1 MNNDPALAPA
11 AERQL
16 RETLRAADIAAVRNL
31 VLTTGFFSS
40 AEVEIAAELV
50 EETLSSQA
58 ASGYRFLL
66 LEQHGMLVGYTCYGE
81 IPGTA
86 GSYDLYWIVVAP
98 GQQGQGR
105 GRWLL
110 DTTEARI
117 SALGGRLIYAE
128 TSSRAQYAP
137 TRRFYEG
144 AGFHE
149 VARLPDYYAP
159 GDGKVIYA
167 KSLQPSV

>member
-1 MNNDPALAPA
+1 V
-11 AERQL
+11 AERRL
-16 RETLRAADIAAVRNL
+16 RETLLPADIAAVRAL
-31 VLTTGFFSS
+31 VHATGFFSA
-40 AEVEIAAELV
+40 AEVDIAAELV
-50 EETLSSQA
+50 EETLSRQA

-66 LEQHGMLVGYTCYGE
+66 LEQHGVLVGYTCYGE
-81 IPGTA
+81 IPGTT

-98 GQQGQGR
+98 GCQGQGF

-110 DTTEARI
+110 RETEARVG
-117 SALGGRLIYAE
+117 ALDGRLLYAE

-137 TRRFYEG
+137 THRFYEG

-149 VARLPDYYAP
+149 AARLPDYYAP

-167 KSLQPSV
+167 KSLPQPAG